1 MTLNERAIGGLL
13 ALACGDALANGVE
26 FSPRGSAD
34 IKDMNSTR
42 RYLPVGQWSDDTGL
56 ALCLGESLVA
66 KKGFDAADQM
76 RRYEGFYDRQESWP
90 SELVLAP
97 GNTLGAAL
105 KKFKYTDE
113 PFAGSTHPLAA
124 GNGGLMRLLPAVL
137 AAHPDLEL
145 IRLWAREST
154 RTTHGA
160 EECLEASDLLAM
172 IIHHLL
178 LGEPKNQAL
187 EAGKDEAWKSKKIT
201 TMAQGDYLQK
211 ADALIKA
218 KSYVVDTLEA
228 ALWCFGTTESLEA
241 ALLAA
246 ANLGD
251 DCDTVAAITGQL
263 AGCHYGL
270 NAIPA
275 DWLDVLVEKDH
286 IEQLAQRLIEMT
298 PDTTAKP
305 QG

>member
-1 MTLNERAIGGLL
+1 MNLNERAIGGLL

-66 KKGFDAADQM
+66 RNGFDAADQM
-76 RRYEGFYDRQESWP
+76 RRYEGFYDRQEGWP
-90 SELVLAP
+90 SELALSP

-137 AAHPDLEL
+137 AAHPDLDL

-160 EECLEASDLLAM
+160 EECLEASELLAT
-172 IIHHLL
+172 IVHHLL
-178 LGEPKNQAL
+178 LGDSKNQAL

-201 TMAQGDYLQK
+201 TLAQGDYLQK

-228 ALWCFGTTESLEA
+228 ALWCFGTTDSLEA

-275 DWLDVLVEKDH
+275 DWLNVLVEKDR
-286 IEQLAQRLIEMT
+286 IEQLAQRLIELT
-298 PDTTAKP
+298 PDTTDNP
-305 QG
+305 EG